1 MEHCVLQCSAVQDSP
16 AKKRKTDGRREDYRR
31 QLYPSKPKDD
41 PKQPREEEENLQPGE
56 EIQRRLKC
64 RAKPVV
70 KLQTLTKKNT
80 RSRKKKKNSW
90 QNQVQVPV
98 TVNTSVTDRKMNQ
111 NPVTVNEL
119 KKRFESIMIETR
131 QDHD

>member
-70 KLQTLTKKNT
+70 KLQTLTKNT
-80 RSRKKKKNSW
+80 HDQERRRKTAGKIKYKY
-90 QNQVQVPV
+90 Q
-98 TVNTSVTDRKMNQ
+98 
-111 NPVTVNEL
+111 
-119 KKRFESIMIETR
+119 
-131 QDHD
+131 